1 MAMYVHLYSN
11 CEAESQ
17 YSDLNEHSYHV
28 TLTCSTPPPL
38 PHDGKDTVVYILT
51 VHVCCLCFNATCVFL
66 SHSNVSTILVQ
77 ANGLF
82 AIVIICD
89 CPQESPRD

>member
-28 TLTCSTPPPL
+28 TLSSVQPLPPP
-38 PHDGKDTVVYILT
+38 PRGKAAVVYILT
-51 VHVCCLCFNATCVFL
+51 VHFRYLCFNAMCVFL
-66 SHSNVSTILVQ
+66 SHTLSTILVQ
-77 ANGLF
+77 ANGPF